1 MLLLDKIGHKF
12 WIVYSLWNPSIILRN
27 SKVTAGPVRAG
38 FSNYTTALSKET
50 RINIRRRREWL
61 QGFPKFLLASPSF
74 HGGRGA
80 LPSAGGHPADLT
92 FLAGGGCWIRYRTWN
107 LWDSLCVL
115 QNFERMVLVKQF
127 DDDYCLFK
135 QNSGSE
141 LSKCTGVPLRGGFFF
156 FLFSFLLFHFF
167 PQERVRGAFWFLYY
181 SHVAIS
187 INFLWIEPHGLHFF
201 FYTFNLILSS
211 LNTWIFPFFEN
222 VEKKKK
228 LQIFWTKLFGI
239 SDLIILKTPS

>member
-1 MLLLDKIGHKF
+1 MLPLLFTVVGVPYLQPVGIQQIWLSLLVGVAEYDIGLGICGIH
-12 WIVYSLWNPSIILRN
+12 
-27 SKVTAGPVRAG
+27 
-38 FSNYTTALSKET
+38 
-50 RINIRRRREWL
+50 
-61 QGFPKFLLASPSF
+61 
-74 HGGRGA
+74 
-80 LPSAGGHPADLT
+80 
-92 FLAGGGCWIRYRTWN
+92 
-107 LWDSLCVL
+107 CVL

-201 FYTFNLILSS
+201 FYTLNLILSS

-222 VEKKKK
+222 VEKKK
-228 LQIFWTKLFGI
+228 IAN
-239 SDLIILKTPS
+239 ILD